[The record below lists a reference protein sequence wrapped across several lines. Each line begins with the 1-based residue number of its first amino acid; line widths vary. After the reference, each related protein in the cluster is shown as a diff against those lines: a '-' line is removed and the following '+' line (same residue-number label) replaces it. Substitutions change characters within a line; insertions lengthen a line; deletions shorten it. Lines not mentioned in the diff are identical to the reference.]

1 MPIGAFKLNSISAA
15 AGTPA
20 FVDSYWFAKT
30 GGGNE
35 ESRTFIATDSNS
47 NVYTIFQ
54 TNSSTLIGTN
64 DVYVNKRNS
73 EGSIQ
78 WSRRIGR
85 SGYTYQPR
93 GITVDSSGNVFLT
106 IVSTT
111 EKFTFVFKLD
121 SSGTVSSSLRIN
133 GDNSFTKL
141 YNANSTGN
149 QIKVGSTYAYLA
161 SASGT
166 DPDSNADDK
175 ISLIAI
181 NKSTLEPVWTRRF
194 GDTSNNDYLY
204 DLHVDASENVY
215 LLWWNPS
222 ENKHRFGK
230 WDSSGN
236 NTFIRRLNYSGS
248 IEQFSNIKTDSSG
261 NIYIAGRESSVGTS
275 WLTKISSDGAT
286 VSYTKTISSSDSQMG
301 SYALYVDS
309 SNNVYWLFG
318 LAGGTGRG
326 MIKFNSSGTVQWQR
340 RIVLSTSTNQWID
353 LAGNDYSVQ
362 WISNVNF
369 TSRDSV
375 IFKTPLDGTKTGTYT
390 LDDKSF
396 VYDSMNFTI
405 GSLTFTTVSDV
416 PTIGTGLSGSAAVT
430 YDTNT
435 TELTSALVSIT

>member
-1 MPIGAFKLNSISAA
+1 MPIGSFKLNSISAA
-15 AGTPA
+15 AGAPA

-30 GGGNE
+30 GGSGE

-47 NVYTIFQ
+47 NVYSIFQ
-54 TNSSTLIGTN
+54 TNSSTLIGSN

-85 SGYTYQPR
+85 SGYNYQPR

-121 SSGTVSSSLRIN
+121 SSGAVSNSLRIN

-141 YNANSTGN
+141 YNAGSQGN

-161 SASGT
+161 GASGT
-166 DPDSNADDK
+166 DPDSNTDDK

-194 GDTSNNDYLY
+194 GDTSNNDYVY
-204 DLHVDASENVY
+204 DLHIDASENVY

-222 ENKHRFGK
+222 ENKFRFGK

-248 IEQFSNIKTDSSG
+248 IENFSNIKTDSSG
-261 NIYIAGRESSVGTS
+261 NIYITGRESAVPCG

-286 VSYTKTISSSDSQMG
+286 VSYTKTLNGSDIQLGGYS
-301 SYALYVDS
+301 LYVDS
-309 SNNVYWLFG
+309 SDNVYWLFG
-318 LAGGTGRG
+318 LSGGTGRG

-340 RIVLSTSTNQWID
+340 RIVVTGQTNQWID

-362 WISNVNF
+362 WISNLTF
-369 TSRDSV
+369 TDRDSV
-375 IFKTPLDGTKTGTYT
+375 VFKIPLDGTKTGTYT
-390 LDDKSF
+390 LDGRSF
-396 VYDSMNFTI
+396 VYDSMSLTLSTI
-405 GSLTFTTVSDV
+405 TFTTVSDV

-430 YDTNT
+430 YTTNT